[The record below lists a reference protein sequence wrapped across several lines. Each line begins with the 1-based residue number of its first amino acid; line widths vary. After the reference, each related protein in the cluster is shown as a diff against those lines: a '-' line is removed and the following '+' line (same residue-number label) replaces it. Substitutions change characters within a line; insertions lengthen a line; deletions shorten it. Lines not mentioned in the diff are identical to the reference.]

1 MRGAVGTD
9 GFLYV
14 MKDMGLKEPYVGNT
28 QIVSGEIAEDITN
41 YFAVSEQTPT
51 FVCCKFRR
59 LYDSA
64 TSRLPR

>member
-1 MRGAVGTD
+1 
-9 GFLYV
+9 

-51 FVCCKFRR
+51 VCALEC
-59 LYDSA
+59 LSILICLLQIPAD
-64 TSRLPR
+64 L